1 MGEGDQYPWGMHM
14 GLVEAINKG
23 FWDKNKGSFLR
34 EK

>member
-14 GLVEAINKG
+14 GLVESINKG